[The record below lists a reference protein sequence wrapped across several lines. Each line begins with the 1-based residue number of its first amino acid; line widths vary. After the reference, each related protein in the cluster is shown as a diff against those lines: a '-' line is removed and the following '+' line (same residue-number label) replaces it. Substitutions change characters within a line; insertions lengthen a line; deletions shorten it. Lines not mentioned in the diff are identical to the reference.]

1 MLLQKIHNKTIFFQT
16 SRVVRL
22 LMFFFL
28 IYKNNPLIAQE
39 IYVFGSV
46 KKKNLSIDYN
56 KNTSSKKELF
66 VLNNIKQ
73 IIENNITNAI
83 SLKNIDLQNIINKNC
98 AIKENELE
106 QIESEAIIHNEDG
119 QNNSTEECIEN
130 FNTLRFNQKLN
141 IVHDDIDYLIHL
153 PASKISV
160 KRFEK
165 FSWKEIQRQINIQV
179 KSLHLLI
186 IKLIHHKIFGNKVKI
201 IVIGSEVTKG
211 IPPKGML
218 DYICGKGLLHY
229 YCLIAKIELVKYN
242 IKLIYLRPGMF
253 QSPLL
258 SNLPEFFL
266 KKYINNNSAKLK
278 TIKTI
283 LKIIK

>member
-1 MLLQKIHNKTIFFQT
+1 LK
-16 SRVVRL
+16 
-22 LMFFFL
+22 
-28 IYKNNPLIAQE
+28 
-39 IYVFGSV
+39 V
-46 KKKNLSIDYN
+46 KKKNILITGSSSSIGEVLIKKLNYKNNVLLCQINSKKKLKKKNVFFFKSDFNNNISINHFIKFIVN
-56 KNTSSKKELF
+56 KN
-66 VLNNIKQ
+66 IK
-73 IIENNITNAI
+73 
-83 SLKNIDLQNIINKNC
+83 
-98 AIKENELE
+98 
-106 QIESEAIIHNEDG
+106 
-119 QNNSTEECIEN
+119 
-130 FNTLRFNQKLN
+130 
-141 IVHDDIDYLIHL
+141 IDYLIHL